1 MKKIITICLLFV
13 GSLWAKEYSSY
24 EAKQHVGESATVCGK
39 IVSGYYASSS
49 SGQPTFL
56 NMDKAYPNQVFTVVI
71 WGESRHRFNSPESQY
86 KNQSVCVSGDIE
98 SYKGVPQITVSR
110 VSQIK
115 R

>member
-1 MKKIITICLLFV
+1 MKKIIIVFLLL
-13 GSLWAKEYSSY
+13 GSSLWAREYSSY
-24 EAKQHVGESATVCGK
+24 EAKQHIGESATVCGK
-39 IVSGYYASSS
+39 IVSGHYSSS
-49 SGQPTFL
+49 SRGQPTFL
-56 NMDKAYPNQVFTVVI
+56 NMDGAYPNQVFTVVI
-71 WGESRHRFNSPESQY
+71 WGESRHMFNSPESQY